1 MTNKTTEPNA
11 APKKDIRMPLM
22 MIACAVLLLAL
33 IVVSAFAYQWHDE
46 NEQLAQQNSTLRAI
60 NDASTLDS
68 LNTDLTETTLELN
81 ALRNENEEYERII
94 KKYEDILTENDL
106 MPEE

>member
-1 MTNKTTEPNA
+1 MTNKTTAPHA

-46 NEQLAQQNSTLRAI
+46 NELLTQQNSTLSAI

-68 LNTDLTETTLELN
+68 LKNDLTETTLELN

-94 KKYEDILTENDL
+94 KKYEEILTENDL